1 MGCKS
6 AEEQK
11 DEEKNEIKKS
21 VIDLLKEEGED
32 KKDEK
37 DKKGSG
43 SEFRDID
50 FYQNKF
56 ANEEKNLIEKL
67 TSPDNINN
75 YSKLMFE
82 KINEI
87 RQDPYKYANYI
98 EDSMEY
104 ILEKPPDKAY
114 FNRLLKVR
122 LHKGEASFRNA
133 AKVLKAIDPLPV
145 LRFKEDLCI
154 PLPHSEAE
162 LMDKNYFK
170 KQIAIMRTNRKVDA
184 YFKEMIK
191 FPEVSALLLMVDDN
205 EKDEYIG
212 KRREIILRKEFQYI
226 GISSGIVND
235 IFVAYFTFS
244 R

>member
-32 KKDEK
+32 KKDEN

-122 LHKGEASFRNA
+122 LHKGEAGFRNA
-133 AKVLKAIDPLPV
+133 AKVLKSIDPLPA

-162 LMDKNYFK
+162 LVDKNYFK
-170 KQIAIMRTNRKVDA
+170 KQN
-184 YFKEMIK
+184 F
-191 FPEVSALLLMVDDN
+191 
-205 EKDEYIG
+205 
-212 KRREIILRKEFQYI
+212 
-226 GISSGIVND
+226 
-235 IFVAYFTFS
+235 
-244 R
+244 